1 MNELIRYLALNKIPG
16 DTSTI
21 DIFRENKEKT
31 VKISLGLRPE

>member
-21 DIFRENKEKT
+21 DIFRANKEET
-31 VKISLGLRPE
+31 VKVKLGLRPE